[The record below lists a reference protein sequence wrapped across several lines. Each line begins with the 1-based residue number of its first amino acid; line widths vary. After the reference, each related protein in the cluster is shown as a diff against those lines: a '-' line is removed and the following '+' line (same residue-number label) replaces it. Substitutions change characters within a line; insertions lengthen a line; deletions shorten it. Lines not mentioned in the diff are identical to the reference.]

1 MTLWHIDT
9 ERSFAAD
16 AATALAQVSEVLAG
30 RPRLDASSPAAY
42 WASRHADRAAR
53 LRREGE
59 TRAALTP
66 EFVTASVRRHAREDA
81 IFLNEGISNYGAI
94 HDHVAPVIPGTLHAS
109 GASSLGWHGGAAI
122 GMKLAA
128 PDREVIAFTGDGTF
142 MFSIPSTV
150 HWMARQYRAPFL
162 TIVFN
167 NRGWRSP
174 RLSTLAVYPV
184 GYTSRAN
191 SGLDLA
197 FDPPP
202 DYGQIAAAAGGAFA
216 RAVKSPEELEP
227 ALSDA
232 FRALR
237 DEHRAA
243 VLDVWI

>member
-1 MTLWHIDT
+1 
-9 ERSFAAD
+9 
-16 AATALAQVSEVLAG
+16 
-30 RPRLDASSPAAY
+30 
-42 WASRHADRAAR
+42 
-53 LRREGE
+53 
-59 TRAALTP
+59 
-66 EFVTASVRRHAREDA
+66 
-81 IFLNEGISNYGAI
+81 
-94 HDHVAPVIPGTLHAS
+94 
-109 GASSLGWHGGAAI
+109 
-122 GMKLAA
+122 MKLAA

-174 RLSTLAVYPV
+174 RLSTLAVYPD